1 MTSGRQRLWE
11 LWALA
16 IALPVALGAAYIWLR
31 PATAPAAPTSPARS
45 SSPAAATFG
54 FSRIIGQPAPDFS
67 LLDQFGREQR
77 VSSLRGK
84 VVLLTFIS
92 SRCTN
97 TCPLTAL
104 LLRRTEDLLGQQAR
118 HTDVVAVNTNASHA
132 SVRDVLRWSQQHDMT
147 HRWLFLTGAP
157 LGPVSGAL
165 SGLPAV
171 WREYG
176 VTGGGAH
183 TTVIFVIDPDGR
195 IRSAVPIA
203 RRASIDAEAQAMAK
217 FVTAMEPR
225 DAGGS

>member
-1 MTSGRQRLWE
+1 MMSGRRAVWG
-11 LWALA
+11 LWALG
-16 IALPVALGAAYIWLR
+16 IALLVGVGAAFIWLR
-31 PATAPAAPTSPARS
+31 PAAKPAPATPPGGS
-45 SSPAAATFG
+45 SSPAAEALG
-54 FSRIIGQPAPDFS
+54 FIRLVGHEAPDFS
-67 LLDQFGREQR
+67 LLDQFGRVHR
-77 VSSLRGK
+77 MSSFRGEG
-84 VVLLTFIS
+84 VLLTFIS

-97 TCPLTAL
+97 VCPLTAL
-104 LLRRTEDLLGQQAR
+104 LLRRAGSLLGPRAAD
-118 HTDVVAVNTNASHA
+118 TAVVAVNTNAAHA
-132 SVRDVLRWSQQHDMT
+132 SVRDVLRWSRRHDMT

-183 TTVIFVIDPDGR
+183 TTVVFVIDPDGR

-217 FVTAMEPR
+217 YLTAMEPR
-225 DAGGS
+225 DTGGS